1 MTTYEQLKQE
11 GEQIG
16 LQKGLQ
22 MGRQAGRQEG
32 LAMGARRVLIR
43 LLSKRFHA
51 DAAQLEPLLSQ
62 LDPEQQDE
70 LSEKILEASSLEE
83 IRAWLESV
91 RQN

>member
-1 MTTYEQLKQE
+1 MTTYEQLKEE

-22 MGRQAGRQEG
+22 VGRQEG
-32 LAMGARRVLIR
+32 LAVGARRVLIR
-43 LLSKRFHA
+43 QLSKRFHA
-51 DAAQLEPLLSQ
+51 RADQLEPLLSR
-62 LDPEQQDE
+62 LDPDQQDE